1 MEVIMMAD
9 MVLDTSALPKSLYSR
24 IATTKVRVH
33 QEKEVV
39 ILSPI
44 IEEKPRIDQLIGTFS
59 DGKISIDQFLQQ
71 KISDDALEND

>member
-9 MVLDTSALPKSLYSR
+9 MILDTRTLPKSLYSR

-33 QEKEVV
+33 QEKEVI

-44 IEEKPRIDQLIGTFS
+44 IEEQPRIDQLIGSFS

-71 KISDDALEND
+71 KRTDKALEND